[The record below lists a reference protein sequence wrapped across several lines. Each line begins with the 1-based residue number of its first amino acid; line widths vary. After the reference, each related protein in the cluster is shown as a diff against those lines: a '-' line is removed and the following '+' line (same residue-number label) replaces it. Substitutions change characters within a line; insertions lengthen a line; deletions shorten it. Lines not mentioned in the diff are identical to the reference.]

1 MISNEKELK
10 TKLNQ
15 LISDSDFLRIQE
27 SFEKQSLFQL
37 LGFGHRETMHSSFIS
52 WLLSP
57 TSSLNLGT
65 FPLKRFLYYICEEN
79 KSNKK
84 TDIDFEL
91 IESDSLQLEEME
103 VATEVAESVV
113 VPETNQELRARFD
126 LCLTNDKV
134 KIVVE
139 NKVLAREN
147 KDQTETYTQILKQM
161 DDSSYTYE
169 LKVFLSP
176 DDAVKPKCPEF
187 IQIDYQGLYDFVIVP
202 CLNHPK
208 ITTAN
213 KNILEEYIHNLRM
226 VYKGVNKPM
235 AKVNNELCVAIYDK
249 YKDVLD
255 EIFDAVKNETP
266 EKRKVKTS
274 SPTRKSNMSW
284 KEMCSRLNE
293 NEKKLVATYGN
304 VVTEAEIDLTS
315 SKILFNGKEYSTP
328 SAAAIAAVNYVQGKE
343 HTERYNGYD
352 LWSIAY
358 QNGERKKL
366 SVVREEISLS
376 LAQEEEDED

>member
-1 MISNEKELK
+1 MIRNEKELK

-15 LISDSDFLRIQE
+15 LISDSDFLRLQE

-79 KSNKK
+79 VSNAK
-84 TDIDFEL
+84 TVIDFDL
-91 IESDSLQLEEME
+91 IESDSLQLEEMK
-103 VATEVAESVV
+103 VATEVSESAVD
-113 VPETNQELRARFD
+113 PETNQELRARFD
-126 LCLTNDKV
+126 LYLTNDLV
-134 KIVVE
+134 KIIVE

-147 KDQTETYTQILKQM
+147 KDQTETYTKILKQL
-161 DDSSYTYE
+161 DDSYTYE

-176 DDAVKPKCPEF
+176 DATVKPKCPEF

-235 AKVNNELCVAIYDK
+235 ARVNDELCVAIYDK

-266 EKRKVKTS
+266 EKRTAKTS
-274 SPTRKSNMSW
+274 SPIRQSNISW
-284 KEMCSRLNE
+284 KELYSRLNE
-293 NEKKLVATYGN
+293 DERNLEATYGGA
-304 VVTEAEIDLTS
+304 VREAEIDLTS
-315 SKILFNGKEYSTP
+315 GKVLFEGKEYSSP
-328 SAAAIAAVNYVQGKE
+328 SAAAIAAVNSVKGENY
-343 HTERYNGYD
+343 TERYNGYA
-352 LWSIAY
+352 LWSIVY
-358 QNGERKKL
+358 PNGDKKKL
-366 SVVREEISLS
+366 SDVRDDIAAS
-376 LAQEEEDED
+376 LAQEEED

>member
-1 MISNEKELK
+1 MIRNEKELK

-15 LISDSDFLRIQE
+15 LISDSDFLRLQE
-27 SFEKQSLFQL
+27 SFEKESLFQL

-79 KSNKK
+79 LSNEK
-84 TDIDFEL
+84 TVIDFDL

-113 VPETNQELRARFD
+113 DPETNQELRARFD
-126 LCLTNDKV
+126 LYLTNDLV
-134 KIVVE
+134 RIIVE

-147 KDQTETYTQILKQM
+147 KDQTETYTKILKHLE
-161 DDSSYTYE
+161 DSYPYE

-176 DDAVKPKCPEF
+176 DATVKPKCPEF

-235 AKVNNELCVAIYDK
+235 ARVNDELCVAIYDK

-274 SPTRKSNMSW
+274 SPIRKSNISW
-284 KEMCSRLNE
+284 KEMYSRLNE
-293 NEKKLVATYGN
+293 DEKYLVATYGG
-304 VVTEAEIDLTS
+304 VVTKAEIDLTS
-315 SKILFNGKEYSTP
+315 GRILFEGEEYSSP
-328 SAAAIAAVNYVQGKE
+328 SAAAIAAVNYVQGE
-343 HTERYNGYD
+343 NYTDRYNGYA
-352 LWSIAY
+352 LWSIVY
-358 QNGERKKL
+358 PNGEKKKL
-366 SVVREEISLS
+366 SVVRDDISLS
-376 LAQEEEDED
+376 LAQEEED